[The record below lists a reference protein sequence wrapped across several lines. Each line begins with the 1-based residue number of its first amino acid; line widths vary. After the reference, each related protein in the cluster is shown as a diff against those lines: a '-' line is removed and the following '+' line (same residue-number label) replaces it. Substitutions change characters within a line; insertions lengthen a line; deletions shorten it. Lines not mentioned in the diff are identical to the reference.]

1 MTSFGLGSLRERH
14 IFMTANQDVERLFSS
29 FENCRFEHDGADAW
43 RAREIMNTLGYRTW
57 EGFRDAIERA
67 WNSCHASGIDTA
79 VNFLIGDLS
88 QPWTPQEV
96 FRQVSKNPQGGRP
109 SEDVVLTRRA
119 AYLVAMNGDPTKAEI
134 AFAQQ
139 YFAASTR
146 TLELIEQRLAEA
158 ARLQAREKLSETE
171 KKFQGVLFEHDV
183 DGPGIARIRSKGDK
197 VFFGG
202 NDTEDMKKR
211 WNVPAKRPLADFAPE
226 VVVVAKQFVSAITT
240 HNVKQNNLTGE
251 PSITNEHLTNNRT
264 VRITLAERGIVPE
277 ELASE
282 EDIKKVERRHAS
294 EAKRLTT
301 PSTKSKSPRS
311 SRKKTPN

>member
-1 MTSFGLGSLRERH
+1 MAT
-14 IFMTANQDVERLFSS
+14 NQDVAKLFAS
-29 FENCRFEHDGADAW
+29 FEDCRFEHDGTDAW
-43 RAREIMNTLGYRTW
+43 RARDIMHTLGYRTW

-67 WNSCHASGIDTA
+67 WKACDASGIDTA

-96 FRQVSKNPQGGRP
+96 FRQPSKNPQGGRP

-119 AYLVAMNGDPTKAEI
+119 AYLVAMNGDPGKPEI

-211 WNVPAKRPLADFAPE
+211 WKVPAKRPLADFAPE
-226 VVVVAKQFVSAITT
+226 VVVAAKQFASAITT
-240 HNVKQNNLTGE
+240 HNVKQNKLKGE
-251 PSITNEHLTNNRT
+251 SSITNEHLTNNRT
-264 VRITLAERGIVPE
+264 VRATLGERGIVPE
-277 ELASE
+277 KLTPE

-301 PSTKSKSPRS
+301 PSPKTKLLRS
-311 SRKKTPN
+311 GRKKTPG